1 MTLATDLYA
10 VDGDD
15 LVVALHVQPGA
26 GRTEVVGRHG
36 AALKVKVA
44 APPVDG
50 RANDAVCKLL
60 AELVGLPASS
70 AELVSGASSRA
81 KRVRLR
87 GVPADTL
94 ENVLEPLLR
103 DGGVIGAGRASRGAP
118 GRRSR

>member
-1 MTLATDLYA
+1 MTFEDLYS

-36 AALKVKVA
+36 AALKLKVA

-60 AELVGLPASS
+60 AELVGVPPTS
-70 AELVSGASSRA
+70 AELVSGASSRT

-87 GVPADTL
+87 GVEAATL
-94 ENVLEPLLR
+94 EAVLDPLLR
-103 DGGVIGAGRASRGAP
+103 DGGVIGGGRGRGGP
-118 GRRSR
+118 RRRGR

>member
-1 MTLATDLYA
+1 MTYEDLYS

-15 LVVALHVQPGA
+15 VVVALHVQPGA

-60 AELVGLPASS
+60 ADLVGVPPSS
-70 AELVSGASSRA
+70 AELIAGASSRT

-87 GVPADTL
+87 GVEAATL
-94 ENVLEPLLR
+94 EAVLEPLLR
-103 DGGVIGAGRASRGAP
+103 DGGVIGAGRGGRGGR
-118 GRRSR
+118 GRRGR